1 MTLTMPALQPNIISR
16 PEASALPLYA
26 VVREDPFDPRPPQ
39 LVTVEPG
46 KTLADVVDG
55 LGLDPILRP
64 YAVAVID
71 GDEVEEAR
79 WADLVIRE
87 NMHVAICIAPQ
98 GGGDGGSK
106 ILTTVLTIFVMVA
119 AFWIGG
125 GALAGTLGTAFA
137 AGSAGAYIA
146 AAAVTALGNL
156 AISALV
162 KPPSAPAQDRI
173 NPVYAIDGA
182 TNRFAPFE
190 PIILSVGRRRVFPR
204 SVARGFQEIIGD
216 DFYYR
221 LVVEWG
227 PIGVALSDLKAGDT
241 PLASLDG
248 VEQQHRLVA
257 SDPHPTLYPAQ
268 VFQEAVGA
276 DLDSSVDWEMRR
288 TIPDATEASIII
300 GWPTGLGHTSKKG
313 DSESWGSQ
321 VEIRYRLVTGLPGS
335 ETFGAWTSPPG
346 NGVASTRGSFTAG
359 AGKYGFIE
367 KKRNQPF
374 FRAITFPLPAA
385 GLYEVEVRRSS
396 ENRDFEATR
405 TVDDMS
411 WQVIESRRPGQPV
424 LRDDVAY
431 SVFRFKG
438 SGETQG
444 RVETINAIVDRL
456 IPRFDTAFLAS
467 GDLSTASAAS
477 LTTVGASSSAWEII
491 LWLYRNGFEGRRAL
505 TDAEIN
511 WPSFAAAEKNRAALG
526 WTFDHV
532 FEGAASIEEAVETIA
547 FAACGRAAFIGNVLT
562 AIVDAPQLAPVA
574 VLSDRKVR
582 NVRAVKRLSRP
593 PHGFRVTFDD
603 AADGYR
609 TREVRVYTGGYTAE
623 TATLFEEIR
632 VPGAVNWTPLHRLVQ
647 RNYRNS
653 RLQNRTL
660 TCEYPVHDVDT
671 AIRLGAWVGIRTK
684 VVEVGRA
691 SGWIR
696 SVQTNGL
703 GEVTGVTLDQVVE
716 LTEAGSL
723 VLQWSRSIAP
733 GVSEQLST
741 ALAIASPEDDLL
753 SEQITFAAPVTG
765 ANAPQVGDAYVFGVA
780 GFLRLDG
787 LVDDIEAIDHD
798 WLRLHLVDYAPA
810 RFEETGFTIPAY
822 TPAYERPA
830 FIRPPE
836 LELVSVATEM
846 GQVVIHFR
854 IKPGERGQAAR
865 FVAARA
871 IAPDAGGTETGV
883 WDALPDIAATSRQ
896 LVAPGGQAGN
906 VFIYRI
912 AAVGPN
918 GDLGPY
924 LTIGPTAAIETLPA
938 PVDVTATGI
947 VEDGVGGSRRPA
959 LLVTS
964 EPNEETNITQLVVEL
979 RRVTLGL
986 DDERVP
992 EEDQPSFEPG
1002 AIGNPALGRAVV
1014 RGLPAGARLDVEVYY
1029 RGANQALSP
1038 RVRVEDVILPNTDIA
1053 GAAVNYAVGS
1063 ALETAINGALTAAG
1077 EALDEAISVRSD
1089 FEAADAAL
1097 MTTISG
1103 LATIAALETVE
1114 TNAEAARV
1122 LLGSEITAAY
1132 TAADEA
1138 LGLAIDSR
1146 ATITALELV
1155 ESTAN
1160 AAIAA
1165 LETTLS
1171 AEIDGVE
1178 GTVTTI
1184 SGVLAQPSGSE
1195 ALVAFRANTSSGVAS
1210 LAVISTSGTLG
1221 GGTRILLD
1229 AGNVIINGVSI
1240 QNNSITASKLSVASL
1255 SAITATIGLLRTA
1268 STGQRFELDNNG
1280 LRCYYSSGVAAIELG
1295 II

>member
-1 MTLTMPALQPNIISR
+1 MTPTMPALQPTITSR

-26 VVREDPFDPRPPQ
+26 VVREDPFDPRPPR
-39 LVTVEPG
+39 LVTVLPG
-46 KTLADVVDG
+46 QTLADIVDG

-71 GDEVEEAR
+71 GEEVAEAD
-79 WADLVIRE
+79 WADV
-87 NMHVAICIAPQ
+87 MVSDGCHVAICIAPQ
-98 GGGDGGSK
+98 GGGDGGAK

-119 AFWIGG
+119 AFWVGG
-125 GALAGTLGTAFA
+125 GALAGTLGSAFA
-137 AGSAGAYIA
+137 AGSTGAYIA
-146 AAAVTALGNL
+146 AGVVTAVGNL

-182 TNRFAPFE
+182 SNRFAPFE
-190 PIILSVGRRRVFPR
+190 PISLSVGRRRVFPR

-227 PIGVALSDLKAGDT
+227 PIGVALSDLKVGDT

-276 DLDSSVDWEMRR
+276 DLDSSLDWEMRR
-288 TIPDATEASIII
+288 TIPNATEASIII

-321 VEIRYRLVTGLPGS
+321 VEIRYRLVTGSPGS
-335 ETFGAWTSPPG
+335 ETFGPWLNPPG
-346 NGVASTRGSFTAG
+346 NGLASTRGSFTAG
-359 AGKYGFIE
+359 PGKYGFIE

-374 FRAITFPLPAA
+374 FRAITFALPAA

-396 ENRDFEATR
+396 ENRDFEETR
-405 TVDDMS
+405 TVDDMT

-424 LRDDVAY
+424 LRNDVAY

-444 RVETINAIVDRL
+444 RVDTLNAIVDRL
-456 IPRFDTAFLAS
+456 IPRFDTGFLAT

-477 LTTVGASSSAWEII
+477 LTSTGPSSSAWEII
-491 LWLYRNGFEGRRAL
+491 LWLYRNGFEGRRPL
-505 TDAEIN
+505 SDSEIN
-511 WPSFAAAEKNRAALG
+511 WPSFAAAEKNRAAEG

-547 FAACGRAAFIGNVLT
+547 YAACGRVAFIGNTLT

-593 PHGFRVTFDD
+593 PDGFRVTFDD

-609 TREVRVYTGGYTAE
+609 TREVRVYVGGNTAE
-623 TATLFEEIR
+623 TASQFEEIR
-632 VPGAVNWTPLHRLVQ
+632 VPGCVNWAPLHRLVQ

-653 RLQNRTL
+653 RLQNRVL

-703 GEVTGVTLDQVVE
+703 GQVTGVTLDQVVE
-716 LTEAGSL
+716 LTETGSL
-723 VLQWSRSIAP
+723 VLQWSRSVAP

-741 ALAIASPEDDLL
+741 AIPVASPPDDIL
-753 SEQITFAAPVTG
+753 SEQITFAAPVSG
-765 ANAPQVGDAYVFGVA
+765 ANAPQAGDAYVFGVA

-787 LVDDIEAIDHD
+787 LVDDIEAVDHD

-822 TPAYERPA
+822 VPAYERPA

-871 IAPDAGGTETGV
+871 IAPDTGGTATGV
-883 WDALPDIAATSRQ
+883 WDALPDLAATERQ

-924 LTIGPTAAIETLPA
+924 LEIGPTAAIETLPA
-938 PVDVTATGI
+938 PALVTATGI

-964 EPNEETNITQLVVEL
+964 DPNEETNITQLVVEL

-1053 GAAVNYAVGS
+1053 GAAVDYAVGS
-1063 ALETAINGALTAAG
+1063 ALETAITGAVSAAG
-1077 EALDEAISVRSD
+1077 DALAEAISVRAD
-1089 FEAADAAL
+1089 FEAADDAL
-1097 MTTISG
+1097 MTAISAR
-1103 LATIAALETVE
+1103 ATIAALES
-1114 TNAEAARV
+1114 AIADEASARV
-1122 LLGSEITAAY
+1122 ALGSAITAAY
-1132 TAADEA
+1132 TAADAA
-1138 LGLAIDSR
+1138 LGLEIDSR
-1146 ATITALELV
+1146 ATLTELALV
-1155 ESTAN
+1155 ESNAN
-1160 AAIAA
+1160 SAISA
-1165 LETTLS
+1165 LNTTLS
-1171 AEIDGVE
+1171 AEIDGVQ

-1210 LAVISTSGTLG
+1210 LAVISTSGALG

-1240 QNNSITASKLSVASL
+1240 QNNSITAAKMNVTSL
-1255 SAITATIGLLRTA
+1255 SAITATIGLLRSA
-1268 STGQRFELDNNG
+1268 ATGKRFEIDNNG
-1280 LRCYYSSGVAAIELG
+1280 FRFYNDAGVAQIEAAIV
-1295 II
+1295 